1 MGIVLLVLR
10 TYYIFSNLYYSFKT
24 LKPPPPSSRNN
35 GQPSVRAVSQR
46 KRDMKGCL
54 TIWIVW
60 VSSFVPMLGLATPD
74 AKATSF

>member
-60 VSSFVPMLGLATPD
+60 VSSFVPMQ
-74 AKATSF
+74 TSHS